1 MEIRVFCYW
10 CIRIGHLE
18 LTSHGP
24 AETVYC
30 SVSNKGVLRWESSF
44 DLSGQSFRCHFGHN
58 FSDGLVLLRD
68 LRGRTGHRTWGRTWV
83 WRPLAEWYTTRS
95 KPSVLVPKVDSR
107 LLDETIWNREANCM
121 KCWEP
126 TTTLRASR
134 LILKQESALYN
145 LSSIPKSPRRAR
157 RTWDGDGAR
166 AASPNPLP
174 SSVRLVCWTFL
185 KLDMEQNSL
194 DEMTCTSSENFKFQM
209 TKIFICLFHH
219 YILIVYWNK

>member
-83 WRPLAEWYTTRS
+83 WRPLAEWYMTRS

-107 LLDETIWNREANCM
+107 LLDETIWTGKQTAWNAGNPQPRSGHQG
-121 KCWEP
+121 WF
-126 TTTLRASR
+126 LSR
-134 LILKQESALYN
+134 KVHFITCL
-145 LSSIPKSPRRAR
+145 PF
-157 RTWDGDGAR
+157 
-166 AASPNPLP
+166 PNPRGGHGGP
-174 SSVRLVCWTFL
+174 GMETVRELHHRILFPLRCGLYAGHFWNWTW
-185 KLDMEQNSL
+185 NR
-194 DEMTCTSSENFKFQM
+194 
-209 TKIFICLFHH
+209 
-219 YILIVYWNK
+219 IL